1 MEVYSGREG
10 SVGRATVWMA
20 VLSVLLFWAPLVGP
34 LVAGFVGGRMAGGT
48 GPAVLA
54 AVLPAVL
61 AAALFL
67 LVGSLFALPVLG
79 AIVGTGIFAVVLVES
94 LPLILGAAVGG
105 AAG

>member
-1 MEVYSGREG
+1 MCPGREG
-10 SVGRATVWMA
+10 SVERAA
-20 VLSVLLFWAPLVGP
+20 VRMVLLSVLLFWAPVVGP

-54 AVLPAVL
+54 AVLPAAL

-67 LVGSLFALPVLG
+67 LVGSHFALHVLG
-79 AIVGTGIFAVVLVES
+79 ATVGTETLVVVLVES
-94 LPLILGAAVGG
+94 PSLILGAAVGG